1 MFSAL
6 SQGSPIYILDKTSSP
21 KYNIGEI
28 VGVSYPK
35 TNPYNLGPQNTVDIK
50 VKI

>member
-21 KYNIGEI
+21 EYKVGEVI
-28 VGVSYPK
+28 GVSYPK
-35 TNPYNLGPQNTVDIK
+35 INSYNINP
-50 VKI
+50 